1 MVCWAANKDV
11 EKHMKDKVL
20 VILGPTATGKSH
32 CAIEL
37 AKKYKGEIISGD
49 SMLVYRQMNIGT
61 AKPTAAE
68 LASVPHHLVDILPP
82 EASFS
87 VVDFKERAAQLIR
100 EITARGHLPIIAGGT
115 GLYIKALLEDYA
127 FNKAEEDSELRQRLE
142 RKAQEEGPLAL
153 HARLRELAPQEAERI
168 HPNNVRRVI
177 RALESA
183 LQGEAVNQYGAQ
195 SMPYNALVVGLNM
208 ERSALYARINKRVDL
223 MLAAGLEQE
232 VRTLLEQGVSA
243 DCQSMQ
249 SIGYRQLVWYLQN
262 SLPYAEAVEKL
273 KQATR
278 NFAKRQLTWYKKMLY
293 IHWLTLEAQPD
304 YTKAVAEIS
313 VLIEAEQFS
322 DALYP
327 EAGAK

>member
-1 MVCWAANKDV
+1 
-11 EKHMKDKVL
+11 MKDKVL

-100 EITARGHLPIIAGGT
+100 EITARGHLPVIAGGT

-142 RKAQEEGPLAL
+142 RKAQEEGSLAL
-153 HARLRELAPQEAERI
+153 HARLCELAPQEAERI

-183 LQGEAVNQYGAQ
+183 QQGEAVNQYGAQ

-278 NFAKRQLTWYKKMLY
+278 NFAKRQLTWYKKMPY

-313 VLIEAEQFS
+313 ALIEAEQFS
-322 DALYP
+322 DVLYP